1 MKISLSALIA
11 LICLTFIWGFNWLVM
26 KSVLPYVGAFD
37 FAAMRCLLGTAL
49 LFLLLKIGKYNMT
62 PPPFL
67 PTFLLGILQ
76 TAGMVGF
83 AQWALV
89 EGGAGKVAI
98 LTYTMPFWVIIL
110 ARVFLNEQLKRQHY
124 FATSIAVVG
133 MLLLLQPWSLN
144 SGFISS
150 LLAVCSGLSWGASAV
165 YAKRLYQR
173 YQVGLLSFVTWQML
187 WGSLVLLLIALVTH
201 QQPIVWHP
209 YLWSGLLYN
218 AVLATAVA
226 WSLWMFILK
235 HVPAS
240 IAGLSS
246 LAVPV
251 CGGLLSWWLLGER
264 PNTTEFMGI
273 LLILFALLLIVLP
286 SKSKRD
292 VS

>member
-124 FATSIAVVG
+124 FATSIAIVG
-133 MLLLLQPWSLN
+133 MLLLLQPWSLIAALSRLSLRSAPDCLGEQVPFMQN
-144 SGFISS
+144 GSISVIRSDCSPLLLGRCYGDHSSFSSSHSS
-150 LLAVCSGLSWGASAV
+150 LINNLLFGTCISGAAYSIMPCSQ
-165 YAKRLYQR
+165 RLWR
-173 YQVGLLSFVTWQML
+173 GR
-187 WGSLVLLLIALVTH
+187 
-201 QQPIVWHP
+201 
-209 YLWSGLLYN
+209 
-218 AVLATAVA
+218 
-226 WSLWMFILK
+226 
-235 HVPAS
+235 
-240 IAGLSS
+240 
-246 LAVPV
+246 
-251 CGGLLSWWLLGER
+251 CGC
-264 PNTTEFMGI
+264 
-273 LLILFALLLIVLP
+273 LF
-286 SKSKRD
+286 
-292 VS
+292 